1 MFFTGI
7 IDKLCGCCIYIIF
20 HFFPLQVKVPCF
32 VTKCFN
38 ATDEMGLGK
47 TVELLAC
54 IFAHRR
60 SAYGSNILIDPV
72 PQVNGDQKV
81 TLKRLKRERVE
92 CICGAVSESLKYQGL
107 WVQCDICDAWQH
119 ADCVGYSPKGK
130 SLKSKQGCESKTYK
144 TTIFERDGEYVCQ
157 MCSELIQATESPIAS
172 GATLIVCPAPILP
185 QWHDEIIRYSFLL
198 MKIMTVYINLE
209 FGDFFFWCMCCF

>member
-1 MFFTGI
+1 MFFIVI

-20 HFFPLQVKVPCF
+20 HFSLHTSVGL
-32 VTKCFN
+32 TKCFN

-60 SAYGSNILIDPV
+60 SAYGSDIPIGSA
-72 PQVNGDQKV
+72 PQISGNQKV
-81 TLKRLKRERVE
+81 ALKRLKRERVE
-92 CICGAVSESLKYQGL
+92 CICGAVSESIKYQGL

-119 ADCVGYSPKGK
+119 ADCVGYSPNGK

-144 TTIFERDGEYVCQ
+144 TTIAVRDGKFVCQ

-185 QWHDEIIRYSFLL
+185 QWQDEIIRYSLFLHE
-198 MKIMTVYINLE
+198 NC
-209 FGDFFFWCMCCF
+209 GC